1 MAGVIL
7 PYKISSCEL
16 AAYKVSAYFI
26 SQGYSTDVKKIEDN
40 GYCVYI
46 FHESFIKN
54 IVGTPSVIKASF
66 YPLDDTTGIEVKTS
80 YVEVN
85 AGNIVKE
92 ALSTALIVPGIF
104 KIRKLATLKK
114 EVKKRVLIEAQKL
127 KVEESL

>member
-26 SQGYSTDVKKIEDN
+26 SQGYSTDVKKVEDN

-46 FHESFIKN
+46 FHDSFIKN
-54 IVGTPSVIKASF
+54 IIGTPSVVKASF
-66 YPLDDTTGIEVKTS
+66 YPLDNSTGIEVKNS

-92 ALSTALIVPGIF
+92 TLSTALIIPGLL
-104 KIRKLATLKK
+104 KLNKLAKLKK

-127 KVEESL
+127 KVEEII